1 MKEYKMNK
9 LNKKALSK
17 AVDIELKECEMC
29 LELFIKSDMIDMHE
43 DMWRYT
49 NNPTEKLFCFDCYE
63 YQAAQQA
70 Q

>member
-43 DMWRYT
+43 DIWRYT
-49 NNPTEKLFCFDCYE
+49 NNPTEK
-63 YQAAQQA
+63 
-70 Q
+70 